1 MMESGNYTDPLVPV
15 VIFNNFDSVKKIL
28 ESVNTEKTILR

>member
-1 MMESGNYTDPLVPV
+1 MMESGNYTEPLVLAV
-15 VIFNNFDSVKKIL
+15 VFNYYDSARKIL